1 MQISKGKAMMIVS
14 QINSI
19 IDQKINIINEKG
31 IIIGSTDEERLNTFH
46 EGAKKVIEG
55 NLDELIVYENDD
67 YEGSKR
73 GVNFP
78 IIVHDQIIGVIGITG
93 DYHEVAKYGQ
103 IIKRMTEI
111 LVLDSDIKEQQAI
124 IESIKNRFLTEWL
137 MGENKI
143 ISKFFVE
150 RGLGINVDIT
160 IPRRIMVISTCDE
173 IYPENKSI
181 DDLRNSERIERKIK
195 NMIVGISSDNLYLKL
210 SSYLVC
216 AVTMRSDEKMY
227 ELAETIKNNIERDSK
242 VHLKIGIDSQN
253 NRYTMAHTSY
263 KKALKALQSS
273 ARTHKHDIRFYNDI
287 NIEIFL
293 DDISE
298 ISKQEYVQ
306 ELFKGYT
313 QSEIAETVEI
323 LEVYYDLEGSITA
336 VSEHLHMHKNTLQ
349 NKLKKVYEHTGYDP
363 RSIKYSSLY
372 IIATHFYRD
381 INSIWEI

>member
-1 MQISKGKAMMIVS
+1 MRISKSKAMMIVS

-19 IDQKINIINEKG
+19 IDQKINIINEEG

-46 EGAKKVIEG
+46 EGAKRVIDR
-55 NLDELIVYENDD
+55 NLSELIVYENDD

-93 DYHEVAKYGQ
+93 DYHEVAKFGQ

-124 IESIKNRFLTEWL
+124 VESVKNRFLTEWL
-137 MGENKI
+137 MDENKT
-143 ISKFFVE
+143 ISKLFVE
-150 RGLGINVDIT
+150 RGLAINVDIT

-173 IYPENKSI
+173 LYPENRSI
-181 DDLRNSERIERKIK
+181 DDLRDSERIERKIK
-195 NMIVGISSDNLYLKL
+195 NMIVRTSPDNLFFKL

-216 AVTMRSDEKMY
+216 AVTMRPDDKMH
-227 ELAETIKNNIERDSK
+227 ELAETIKKTIETNSK
-242 VHLKIGIDSQN
+242 MHLTIGIDSQN
-253 NRYTMAHTSY
+253 NRYTMAHSSY
-263 KKALKALQSS
+263 KKALKAVQSS
-273 ARTHKHDIRFYNDI
+273 VRTHKHDIRFYNDI

-293 DDISE
+293 DDISV

-313 QSEIAETVEI
+313 QSEIAEIIAI
-323 LEVYYDLEGSITA
+323 LEIYYDLEGSITA
-336 VSEHLHMHKNTLQ
+336 VAERLHMHKNTLQ
-349 NKLKKVYEHTGYDP
+349 NRLKKVYEHTGYDP
-363 RSIKYSSLY
+363 RSIKYSSIY
-372 IIATHFYRD
+372 IIATYFYRD
-381 INSIWEI
+381 ISSIWEA

>member
-1 MQISKGKAMMIVS
+1 MRISKSKAMMIVS

-19 IDQKINIINEKG
+19 IDQKINIINEEG

-46 EGAKKVIEG
+46 EGAKRVIDR
-55 NLDELIVYENDD
+55 NLSELIVYENDD

-93 DYHEVAKYGQ
+93 DYHEVAKFGQ

-124 IESIKNRFLTEWL
+124 VESVKNRFLTEWL
-137 MGENKI
+137 MDENKT
-143 ISKFFVE
+143 ISKLFVE
-150 RGLGINVDIT
+150 RGLAINVDIT

-173 IYPENKSI
+173 LYPENRSI
-181 DDLRNSERIERKIK
+181 DDLRDSERIERKIK
-195 NMIVGISSDNLYLKL
+195 NMIVRTSPDNLFFKL

-216 AVTMRSDEKMY
+216 AVTMRPDDKMY
-227 ELAETIKNNIERDSK
+227 ELAETIKKTIETNSK
-242 VHLKIGIDSQN
+242 MHLTIGIDSQN
-253 NRYTMAHTSY
+253 NRYTMAHSSY
-263 KKALKALQSS
+263 KKALKAVQSS
-273 ARTHKHDIRFYNDI
+273 VRTHKHDIRFYNDI

-293 DDISE
+293 DDISV

-313 QSEIAETVEI
+313 QSEIAEIIAI
-323 LEVYYDLEGSITA
+323 LEIYYDLEGSITA
-336 VSEHLHMHKNTLQ
+336 VAERLHMHKNTLQ
-349 NKLKKVYEHTGYDP
+349 NRLKKVYEHTGYDP
-363 RSIKYSSLY
+363 RSIKYSSIY
-372 IIATHFYRD
+372 IIATYFYRD
-381 INSIWEI
+381 ISSIWEA